1 MAERRSFFN
10 WLRDLFRRGNRRSIQ
25 PAAQAAPPD
34 PAPPP
39 RRSPPDSREQAQAY
53 LARVRAKLF
62 DLAESFNAGTT
73 NRAQFQNLYV
83 HYQREIRSIEAMIE
97 HAPGSGNWRGA
108 VTEGES
114 VMIRRKHI
122 ARAQGYA
129 IYENDSGMPLG
140 TLGRFDLDPALLV
153 PMLSAF
159 RSATREIFGAGMR
172 STQTEGGRWVCFVP
186 GKFTTM
192 LAVFNTEPA
201 GRQLEFLDDLHHL
214 FEQANLRLLANRP
227 FDPSTLLFPHEYFLG
242 RWRR

>member
-10 WLRDLFRRGNRRSIQ
+10 WLRDLFRRANRRSIQ
-25 PAAQAAPPD
+25 PAVRAAPAG

-39 RRSPPDSREQAQAY
+39 RPSPSDSREQAQAY
-53 LARVRAKLF
+53 LARVRTKLF
-62 DLAESFNAGTT
+62 NLAESFNAGTT
-73 NRAQFQNLYV
+73 NRGQFQSLYV
-83 HYQREIRSIEAMIE
+83 HYQREIRSIEGMIE
-97 HAPGSGNWRGA
+97 HAAGLENWRGA

-114 VMIRRKHI
+114 VLIRRKHI

-129 IYENDSGMPLG
+129 IYQNDSGMPLG
-140 TLGRFDLDPALLV
+140 TLGKFDLDPALLV

-159 RSATREIFGAGMR
+159 RSATKEIFGAGMR
-172 STQTEGGRWVCFVP
+172 STQTEGGRWLCFVP
-186 GKFTTM
+186 GKVTTM

-201 GRQLEFLDDLHHL
+201 GRQLEFLDDLHQL
-214 FEQANLRLLANRP
+214 FEQANLRILAHRP

>member
-186 GKFTTM
+186 GRFTTM

>member
-10 WLRDLFRRGNRRSIQ
+10 WLRDLFRRGNRRSIR
-25 PAAQAAPPD
+25 PAAQTAPPD

-39 RRSPPDSREQAQAY
+39 RQSPPDSREQAQAY

-186 GKFTTM
+186 GRFTTM

>member
-10 WLRDLFRRGNRRSIQ
+10 WLRDLFRRANRRSIQ
-25 PAAQAAPPD
+25 PAARAAPAG

-39 RRSPPDSREQAQAY
+39 RPSPSDSREQAQAY
-53 LARVRAKLF
+53 LARVRTKLF
-62 DLAESFNAGTT
+62 TLAESFNAGTT
-73 NRAQFQNLYV
+73 NRGQFQNLYV
-83 HYQREIRSIEAMIE
+83 HYQREIRSIEGMIE
-97 HAPGSGNWRGA
+97 HAAGLENWRGA

-114 VMIRRKHI
+114 VLIRRKHI

-129 IYENDSGMPLG
+129 IYQNDSGMPLG
-140 TLGRFDLDPALLV
+140 TLGKFDLDPALLV

-159 RSATREIFGAGMR
+159 RSATKEIFGAGMR
-172 STQTEGGRWVCFVP
+172 STQTEGGRWLCFVP
-186 GKFTTM
+186 GKVTTM

-201 GRQLEFLDDLHHL
+201 GRQLEFLDDLHQL
-214 FEQANLRLLANRP
+214 FEQANLRILAHRP